1 MRFAVLVLA
10 LLLSASANAQQLDP
24 WQIVGKYVGEYKNG
38 EQHGQGTYT
47 WADGSKYIGEYKD
60 GQFHG
65 QGTYAAAD
73 GAKYVGEWKD
83 GEQHGQGTH
92 TSASANAQQLDP
104 WQLVGKYVGEW
115 KDGKKHGQGTM
126 TTAIGDKYVGEFKD
140 GEKHGQSTLYYADG
154 KISNDTY
161 ADEKLLTES
170 IVAFHQAWFVP
181 SQFENHRAN
190 AANSSDAREH
200 KEEIARLK
208 REQEQHLAA
217 LEARLA
223 TQSSAPYSAPNIG
236 TIGKGPRTALV
247 IGNSGYASSPLPNPV
262 NDAVDMAKAL
272 RRLGFDVD
280 LLTDVSKRKMG
291 TAISRFGKTLK
302 QGGVG
307 LFFYAGH
314 GMQVDGTNYL
324 IPIGPDPSGEE
335 DLEYDAIDAGRVLAK
350 MDAAGNE
357 LNIVMLDACRNNPFA
372 RSWRSGSRGL
382 ARIDAPTG
390 SIVVYA
396 TAPGSIAADGE
407 GRNGVFTKH
416 LLRAIQ
422 QPNVPLLQAI
432 RMTRIGVMG
441 DTNNEQ
447 VPWVSEATTK
457 EFFFAG
463 QTR

>member
-1 MRFAVLVLA
+1 
-10 LLLSASANAQQLDP
+10 
-24 WQIVGKYVGEYKNG
+24 
-38 EQHGQGTYT
+38 
-47 WADGSKYIGEYKD
+47 
-60 GQFHG
+60 
-65 QGTYAAAD
+65 
-73 GAKYVGEWKD
+73 
-83 GEQHGQGTH
+83 
-92 TSASANAQQLDP
+92 
-104 WQLVGKYVGEW
+104 
-115 KDGKKHGQGTM
+115 
-126 TTAIGDKYVGEFKD
+126 
-140 GEKHGQSTLYYADG
+140 
-154 KISNDTY
+154 
-161 ADEKLLTES
+161 
-170 IVAFHQAWFVP
+170 
-181 SQFENHRAN
+181 
-190 AANSSDAREH
+190 
-200 KEEIARLK
+200 
-208 REQEQHLAA
+208 
-217 LEARLA
+217 
-223 TQSSAPYSAPNIG
+223 
-236 TIGKGPRTALV
+236 
-247 IGNSGYASSPLPNPV
+247 
-262 NDAVDMAKAL
+262 MAKAL

-302 QGGVG
+302 KGGVG

-324 IPIGPDPSGEE
+324 IPIGADPSGEE
-335 DLEYDAIDAGRVLAK
+335 DLEYDAIDAGRVLSK

-407 GRNGVFTKH
+407 GRNGIFTKN